1 MQDFDEKIKKYLYYF
16 GFGGKMLL
24 FAQLCDRNFGGMR
37 SRRSPKVQHIKK
49 EPRRAHF
56 IDSEEFLTY
65 EYLLRMPGA
74 IVESLNEIDSYGQT
88 HGAELCLERSDIALV
103 DSDQFAAHV
112 DEVMG
117 SIAVRDRRI
126 GGYLLR
132 AERVRKELRIY
143 HLTIKRLCRVTINQS
158 TITNRHRGE
167 LDDGTYHHVVEVL
180 DLEGVGG
187 GLEMGVTD
195 TRVVGEEERG
205 AVRR

>member
-1 MQDFDEKIKKYLYYF
+1 
-16 GFGGKMLL
+16 
-24 FAQLCDRNFGGMR
+24 
-37 SRRSPKVQHIKK
+37 
-49 EPRRAHF
+49 
-56 IDSEEFLTY
+56 
-65 EYLLRMPGA
+65 MPGA
-74 IVESLNEIDSYGQT
+74 IVESLDEIDSYGQT
-88 HGAELCLERSDIALV
+88 HGAELGLERSDVALI

-143 HLTIKRLCRVTINQS
+143 HLIIKRLCRVTINQS
-158 TITNRHRGE
+158 TITFRHRGE
-167 LDDGTYHHVVEVL
+167 LDDRAYHHVVEVL

-187 GLEMGVTD
+187 GFEMGVTD

-205 AVRR
+205 AVRRQSDGANE

>member
-1 MQDFDEKIKKYLYYF
+1 
-16 GFGGKMLL
+16 
-24 FAQLCDRNFGGMR
+24 
-37 SRRSPKVQHIKK
+37 
-49 EPRRAHF
+49 
-56 IDSEEFLTY
+56 
-65 EYLLRMPGA
+65 MPGA
-74 IVESLNEIDSYGQT
+74 IVESLDEIDAYGQT
-88 HGAELCLERSDIALV
+88 HGAELCLERSDVALI
-103 DSDQFAAHV
+103 DSDELAAHV

-143 HLTIKRLCRVTINQS
+143 HFTIKRSVTINHF
-158 TITNRHRGE
+158 IIAYRHRGE

-187 GLEMGVTD
+187 GFEMGVTD

-205 AVRR
+205 AVRRQSDGANE